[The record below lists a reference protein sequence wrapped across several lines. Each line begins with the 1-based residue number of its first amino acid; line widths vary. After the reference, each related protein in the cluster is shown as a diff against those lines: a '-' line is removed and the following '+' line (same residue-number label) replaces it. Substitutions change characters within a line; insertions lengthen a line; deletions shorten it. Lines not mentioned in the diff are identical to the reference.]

1 MALLQDETNKRSNVQ
16 ELDERYGE
24 LYLKMIGAET
34 ELRNASE
41 NVVNETNKII
51 VRIESQYNLAELQVQ
66 NINNL
71 INKTK
76 NEVRAIQDESTS
88 WVSLE
93 REVENNRRI
102 YEAFQSRLL
111 EANVKGEISA
121 SNVYIIDNANMP
133 HIPIS
138 PNVKKIITIA
148 GLLGLLLG
156 VGLTFLLEMANNTF
170 RTPDLV
176 AEK

>member
-1 MALLQDETNKRSNVQ
+1 VTLLQDETNKRSNVQ

-24 LYLKMIGAET
+24 LNPKMIGAET

-93 REVENNRRI
+93 REVENNR
-102 YEAFQSRLL
+102 
-111 EANVKGEISA
+111 
-121 SNVYIIDNANMP
+121 
-133 HIPIS
+133 
-138 PNVKKIITIA
+138 
-148 GLLGLLLG
+148 
-156 VGLTFLLEMANNTF
+156 
-170 RTPDLV
+170 
-176 AEK
+176 